1 MMSRLRVYCLH
12 ICLSVRG
19 LTFCVVLKKF
29 RGEYGFATFPSV
41 MFSEDCRRHGVKT
54 KQCVS
59 KNFCF
64 HKLLS
69 FIYSF
74 RKFCAAL
81 QKKRRNLETGKP
93 RIVPNIAEKG
103 AAAEITQASTE
114 ARGISSAFPRRV
126 FGKRDRCAKGPRSGR
141 ALKAPG

>member
-29 RGEYGFATFPSV
+29 RGEHGFPTFPSV
-41 MFSEDCRRHGVKT
+41 MFSEDCRQHGAKT
-54 KQCVS
+54 NQCVS

-69 FIYSF
+69 FTHSF
-74 RKFCAAL
+74 RKFCVAL
-81 QKKRRNLETGKP
+81 QK
-93 RIVPNIAEKG
+93 I
-103 AAAEITQASTE
+103 
-114 ARGISSAFPRRV
+114 
-126 FGKRDRCAKGPRSGR
+126 
-141 ALKAPG
+141 